1 MLRVEPTMLTRGVAL
16 VIWTLPLYHVI
27 CGKGLPI
34 AEQKN
39 EADWPTGIVTT
50 DGVRVGS
57 PGERKT
63 IHNQKPPLC
72 HDSTHYQQDHTLH
85 H

>member
-1 MLRVEPTMLTRGVAL
+1 MLTRGVAL
-16 VIWTLPLYHVI
+16 VSWTLPMYHVI

-39 EADWPTGIVTT
+39 EADCPTGMVTT

-57 PGERKT
+57 PEEKE
-63 IHNQKPPLC
+63 
-72 HDSTHYQQDHTLH
+72 
-85 H
+85 